1 MKRLIGVLGLCV
13 VLLLSLAGCAAL
25 APAAPVPDPPWRDAM
40 FAPPSVPVSRGGV
53 FALDEPMRDYLV
65 HHIRPQV
72 RAKGARRALID
83 ALYTQGQ
90 LRLEYDSAVTRDA
103 SEAFAS
109 RTGNCLSL
117 VIMTAAFAKELG
129 LEVRF
134 QNVLGEAEIERAGDL
149 FFYIGHVNLALGSA
163 PHAGAGTVMEMGWLT
178 IDFLPGQDLRGQR
191 TEQIDAARVLAM
203 YMNNKAAEALVQGR
217 VDDAY
222 WWTRAALSE
231 DRRFTVAHN
240 TLAVVYRR
248 RGALAEAEQVL
259 QQALGLDPQNPH
271 LLGNLVS
278 LLTAQGR
285 HAQAEPLQALL
296 SRLQPAPPM
305 AQFKQGLQAMREGD
319 YLRARRLFEAEVRRA
334 PQYHEFHFWLAQA
347 NFQLGDAEAGRRHL
361 QAARDAATSRDQQA
375 LYAAKLDKLKTLRM
389 Q

>member
-13 VLLLSLAGCAAL
+13 VFLLSLAGCAAL
-25 APAAPVPDPPWRDAM
+25 APAEPVADPPWRDAM
-40 FAPPSVPVSRGGV
+40 FAPPSVSMSAGDV

-72 RAKGARRALID
+72 RGKGARRALVD

-90 LRLEYDSAVTRDA
+90 LRLEYDSAVTRNA
-103 SEAFAS
+103 REAFAS

-129 LEVRF
+129 LELRF
-134 QNVLGEAEIERAGDL
+134 QNVLGEAEVERAGDL
-149 FFYIGHVNLALGSA
+149 FFYIGHVNLAMGSA
-163 PHAGAGTVMEMGWLT
+163 PHSGPGTVMEMGWLT

-203 YMNNKAAEALVQGR
+203 YMNNKAAEAMVQGR
-217 VDDAY
+217 LDDAY
-222 WWTRAALSE
+222 WWTRSALAQ
-231 DRRFTVAHN
+231 DRRFAAAHN

-259 QQALGLDPQNPH
+259 QQALALEPRNPQV
-271 LLGNLVS
+271 LGNLVS
-278 LLTAQGR
+278 LLRYQGR
-285 HAQAEPLQALL
+285 HAQADPLQARL

-319 YLRARRLFEAEVRRA
+319 YRRARRLFEAEVQRA

-347 NFQLGDAEAGRRHL
+347 SFQLGDVEAGRHHL

-375 LYAAKLDKLKTLRM
+375 LYAAKLDKLKALRV